1 MRLLLKKNRG
11 QATVEYL
18 LLIVVIIALA
28 LSIGRPLG
36 DYLTKLSGAML
47 GPDDSYYACLMENAQ
62 LPGQACQSHI
72 NKTSRLAIDFS
83 SEIGVRP

>member
-1 MRLLLKKNRG
+1 MKRLFKNKKG

-36 DYLTKLSGAML
+36 DYLTSLSGAML
-47 GPDDSYYACLMENAQ
+47 GPDDSYYACLLEQAE
-62 LPGQACQSHI
+62 LPGQTGGLWA
-72 NKTSRLAIDFS
+72 TS
-83 SEIGVRP
+83 